1 MNKMAAPEPVS
12 RVSILIVALILI
24 KAHKSRHSEVY
35 KLPTTLQND
44 TIFNVSKN
52 DLVRT
57 MIKGIGHKAKN
68 AYRKGGVIT
77 ITVTP
82 IQEDNHIFEEEE
94 HGQKVCNLFNE
105 PSGSIVKVCY

>member
-1 MNKMAAPEPVS
+1 MAAPEPVS

-24 KAHKSRHSEVY
+24 KAHKSRHSEVVY

-44 TIFNVSKN
+44 TIFNVSN
-52 DLVRT
+52 NELVRT
-57 MIKGIGHKAKN
+57 MLKGIGHKAKN

-94 HGQKVCNLFNE
+94 HGQKVCNLFND